1 MSNYLKNLNRRI
13 DRVAQEVVKEIPRIE
28 VQALTAGYIP
38 MMNRI
43 FGTGTDGGGAAK
55 DGTPFGEYS
64 DRWRNI
70 RMGLAKFKGK
80 KKVYGLNFQKNL
92 VFERNLRNSIQLG
105 FKDGKP
111 CVGYTDLELK
121 KIAEYQEESSIQIN
135 KPIFGFDATEGEARD
150 IVLNREIPKVI
161 DQAFSRI

>member
-43 FGTGTDGGGAAK
+43 FGTGVDGGGAAK

-64 DRWRNI
+64 PGYLAHRI
-70 RMGLAKFKGK
+70 RKGK
-80 KKVYGLNFQKNL
+80 GLNFRKNL
-92 VFERNLRNSIQLG
+92 VFNGNLRNSIQLG
-105 FKDGKP
+105 IKEGKN
-111 CVGYTDLELK
+111 CIGYTDLELK
-121 KIAEYQEESSIQIN
+121 KIAEYQEESSTQIN

-150 IVLNREIPKVI
+150 LVLNREIPKVI